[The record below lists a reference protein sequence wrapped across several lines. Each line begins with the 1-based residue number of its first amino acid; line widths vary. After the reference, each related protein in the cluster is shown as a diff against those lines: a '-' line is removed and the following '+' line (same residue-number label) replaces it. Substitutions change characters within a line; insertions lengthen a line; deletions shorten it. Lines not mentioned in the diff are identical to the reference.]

1 MAGSQRS
8 ETLRRISPVV
18 IATLL
23 LLSLWI
29 GSNSIAGVAKEQ
41 VCDVGADYSLGVQD
55 YSEAIRLHVE
65 VVRKHPEN
73 ALAHYHLGFALGMVG
88 DKMAE
93 VREYQRAEALG
104 LRSWDLFLNLGLAQ
118 LENSDFDAATDS
130 LRRAVLLGETHS
142 ESHFNL
148 ALVEERCGMLAD
160 AEHET
165 LASLL
170 LNPGQPDAR
179 NLLGVIYAQE
189 GKTGS
194 ASLVWSE
201 LVRDLPDY
209 EPARTNLAILGSP
222 SEVATGETT
231 ALVLR
236 PATVVRAIGDERE
249 PRLPTDEAQLSERP
263 VQYSG
268 R

>member
-1 MAGSQRS
+1 MA
-8 ETLRRISPVV
+8 TV
-18 IATLL
+18 L

-29 GSNSIAGVAKEQ
+29 GSNSIAGAAEEQ
-41 VCDVGADYSLGVQD
+41 VCDVGADYSLGVED
-55 YSEAIRLHVE
+55 YSQAIRLHVE
-65 VVRKHPEN
+65 VIRKHPEN

-88 DKMAE
+88 DRTAE
-93 VREYQRAEALG
+93 VGEYRRAEALG

-118 LENSDFDAATDS
+118 LENSYFDAATDN
-130 LRRAVLLGETHS
+130 LRRAVLLGESHS

-148 ALVEERCGMLAD
+148 ALVEERRGMLAD

-209 EPARTNLAILGSP
+209 GPARTNLALLGSP
-222 SEVATGETT
+222 SEVATGETAAVVLPPT
-231 ALVLR
+231 AL
-236 PATVVRAIGDERE
+236 VRAIGEDRE
-249 PRLPTDEAQLSERP
+249 PRLPNGDVQLSPRP
-263 VQYSG
+263 VQYNG